1 MTKLVDF
8 SSSSDSEKENASS
21 TATPKDE
28 VIQKMYSKG
37 QKNKVAEYARFHS
50 IRATS
55 HHFGVHHK
63 NVARWKKKQVAKIKN
78 PRKRENKKGQGR
90 KIGYPQELED
100 KRLAWLLEKREV
112 DYVAI
117 STQVIRLK
125 AMSLIQQV
133 NPSFKASDGRLE
145 SL

>member
-1 MTKLVDF
+1 M
-8 SSSSDSEKENASS
+8 EEEASC
-21 TATPKDE
+21 
-28 VIQKMYSKG
+28 Q
-37 QKNKVAEYARFHS
+37 N
-50 IRATS
+50 
-55 HHFGVHHK
+55 
-63 NVARWKKKQVAKIKN
+63 KN

-117 STQVIRLK
+117 STQGIRLK

-133 NPSFKASDGRLE
+133 NPSFKASDGGLE